1 MTTESTT
8 PVKTPKIIKI
18 KKPKGPI
25 RWGAIVPFTIVC
37 LIIGLYTHFFF
48 DSHVRKAIEWGGYKA
63 LGVEVN
69 VADVNTSFLNAS
81 LEIKGIE
88 VTDSEKPTVNAIK
101 IGSVRFGM
109 LWDALLRARAVI
121 NEAVIEQI
129 EFASPRRYPGRIA
142 PPEPVV
148 ISNKPSAV
156 DKLKGE
162 ALDYAKEEYNE
173 NVLGDVISMLGGAD
187 PNAQLKQLESQLP
200 SKAMLEKFQ
209 TQLQEKQ
216 KVWDAK
222 IKALP
227 QGKEI
232 QALADRLGKVKTS
245 NFKTP
250 QEIQQSLQEL
260 DAVFKEADAK
270 YKLVQATSSDLN
282 SDLKNTD
289 TEYKAIEAQIKTD
302 IKELET
308 HFRIPKIDA
317 KSLSRGIFMKYLGPY
332 IAKANKYKALAEKYL
347 PPKFTK
353 KGQKIDPADGIAI
366 QPHPRE
372 LGITYEFGRPN
383 SYPLFW
389 VKRAGISSQAG
400 TSQYAGNI
408 KGEILDITSNQK
420 LIGRPTV
427 ATIEG
432 NFPAMDVSGLLLR
445 LSLDNT
451 NTESIIKYQMHV
463 ASYGIAAKDLV
474 QSPEVQIAFKKAY
487 ASTKLDGDLVGLKK
501 FTLNLEN
508 QFAKIDYAI
517 SAKNQVAEEILKAVF
532 AGIPVVTLSA
542 HGEGT
547 LPGMAMNVS
556 SNIGTELQKGFEKQ
570 IQTKIEEAKKKIQAF
585 IEEQIGKQKAQV
597 EAEINKAKDQ
607 LNKEVKKVQD
617 QLDAQ
622 KKQAGD
628 KVNQTK
634 NDATKQGQKQLEK
647 EGKKVLD
654 DLKGKLGW

>member
-1 MTTESTT
+1 MTTENLM
-8 PVKTPKIIKI
+8 PVKTPKV

-25 RWGAIVPFTIVC
+25 RWGAIVPFTIIC
-37 LIIGLYTHFFF
+37 LLIGLYMHFFF
-48 DSHVRKAIEWGGYKA
+48 DSHLRKAIEWGGYKA

-69 VADVNTSFLNAS
+69 VADLDTSFFKAS
-81 LEIKGIE
+81 IEIKGIE
-88 VTDSEKPTVNAIK
+88 VTDSEKPIVNAIK
-101 IGSVRFGM
+101 IGSIRFAM

-121 NEAVIEQI
+121 NEAAIEQI
-129 EFASPRRYPGRIA
+129 EFGSPRKHPGKVA

-148 ISNKPSAV
+148 VSNEPSAV
-156 DKLKGE
+156 DKLKDE
-162 ALDYAKEEYNE
+162 ALGYAKKEYNE
-173 NVLGDVISMLGGAD
+173 NVLGDVVSMLGGSD

-209 TQLQEKQ
+209 TELQAKQ
-216 KVWDAK
+216 KVWDEK
-222 IKALP
+222 IMALP

-232 QALADRLGKVKTS
+232 QALGDRIGKVKTS

-250 QEIQQSLQEL
+250 QELQQSLQEL

-270 YKLVQATSSDLN
+270 YKQIQTTSNDLN
-282 SDLKNTD
+282 GDLKNVD
-289 TEYKAIEAQIKTD
+289 VEYKSIEAQIKKD

-317 KSLSRGIFMKYLGPY
+317 SSLSRGIFMKYLGPY

-353 KGQKIDPADGIAI
+353 KGEQEDPADEIAI

-372 LGITYEFGRPN
+372 KGITYEFGRPN

-400 TSQYAGNI
+400 MSQYSGNI

-420 LIGRPTV
+420 LVGRPTI

-432 NFPAMDVSGLLLR
+432 NFPAMDLSGLLLR

-451 NTESIIKYQMHV
+451 KAESVIKYQMNV
-463 ASYGIAAKDLV
+463 AAYGLVGKELV
-474 QSPEVQIAFKKAY
+474 QSPDVQIAFKKAY
-487 ASTKLDGDLVGLKK
+487 ASMKLDGDLVGLKK
-501 FTLNLEN
+501 FTMNLDN
-508 QFAKIDYAI
+508 QFAKIDYDI
-517 SAKNQVAEEILKAVF
+517 SAKNQIADEILKAVF

-542 HGEGT
+542 HGEGI
-547 LPGMAMNVS
+547 LPGMALSVN
-556 SNIGTELQKGFEKQ
+556 SNIGGELQKGFEKQ
-570 IQTKIEEAKKKIQAF
+570 IQAKIEEAKKKIQAF
-585 IEEQIGKQKAQV
+585 VDEQIGKQKAQID
-597 EAEINKAKDQ
+597 AEINKAKDQ

-622 KKQAGD
+622 KKQAEG
-628 KVNQTK
+628 KVNQAK
-634 NDATKQGQKQLEK
+634 NDATKQGQQQLEK
-647 EGKKVLD
+647 EGKKVLE